1 MDKHLAI
8 VIEDEQDLAL
18 IFAQALADAGFRP
31 EIFYDGGP
39 ALSRLIEVVPAIIVL
54 DMNLPNITGEDVMEL
69 LKTDKRLRDVKSI
82 ITTGSP
88 IKARAYENI
97 ADLILV
103 KPISYSQLRDLA
115 QRLKEDQ

>member
-1 MDKHLAI
+1 MDTPLAI
-8 VIEDEQDLAL
+8 VIEDDKDLAL
-18 IFAQALADAGFRP
+18 VFAQALADAGFRP

-39 ALSRLIEVVPAIIVL
+39 ALSRLVDVVPAIIVL
-54 DMNLPNITGEDVMEL
+54 DLNLPNIEGPDVMAL
-69 LKTDKRLRDVKSI
+69 LQSDERFADVKTI

-88 IKARAYENI
+88 LKAQSFSEI

-115 QRLKEDQ
+115 TRLKENS